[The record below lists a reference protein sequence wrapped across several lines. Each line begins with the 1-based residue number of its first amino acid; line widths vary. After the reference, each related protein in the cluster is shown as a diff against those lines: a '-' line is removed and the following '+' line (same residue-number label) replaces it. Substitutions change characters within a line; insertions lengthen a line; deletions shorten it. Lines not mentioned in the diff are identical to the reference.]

1 MQHDQLIHRG
11 LLEQRLDRLQR
22 HIHQLSDEVAS
33 VDAIKAT
40 ASLSSASAVREL
52 EHSLRA
58 EIHRLQH
65 ELDAC
70 EAQLRWSRDQIS
82 ENQQPSE
89 Q

>member
-1 MQHDQLIHRG
+1 MQHDQLIHQG

-22 HIHQLSDEVAS
+22 HVHQLGDEVAS
-33 VDAIKAT
+33 VDALNAT

-58 EIHRLQH
+58 EIIRLQH

-70 EAQLRWSRDQIS
+70 EAQLRRSRDQIA
-82 ENQQPSE
+82 ENQQPSD

>member
-33 VDAIKAT
+33 VDAINAT

-58 EIHRLQH
+58 EINRLQH

>member
-33 VDAIKAT
+33 VDAINAT

-58 EIHRLQH
+58 
-65 ELDAC
+65 
-70 EAQLRWSRDQIS
+70 
-82 ENQQPSE
+82 
-89 Q
+89 